1 MTPIK
6 FTFLSSRAL
15 QKDSDCG
22 VMALIV
28 PSIILLCRRL
38 LTSLYKVVAS
48 ASAGWNW
55 IIIIPHKTWEGE
67 KTLRGGDICDLVTKS
82 FGLLVWL
89 FPLPGAFS
97 VEAQGWVVAVVHWY
111 ATRQACANTKWC
123 PKFLGIIV
131 LPSFLWISY
140 IIWTFLPR
148 YVGTNIAICLPSI
161 IIYSKTHYI

>member
-15 QKDSDCG
+15 QKDSDRG
-22 VMALIV
+22 AMALIV

-48 ASAGWNW
+48 ASVGWNW
-55 IIIIPHKTWEGE
+55 IIIIPRKTWEGE

-97 VEAQGWVVAVVHWY
+97 VEAQGWVVVVVHLTCHASGMRKHEVVPKISWNYHTSVISLDQLYNLDFSTKVRWY
-111 ATRQACANTKWC
+111 
-123 PKFLGIIV
+123 
-131 LPSFLWISY
+131 
-140 IIWTFLPR
+140 
-148 YVGTNIAICLPSI
+148 
-161 IIYSKTHYI
+161 